1 MIIEK
6 YFFGN
11 ALFIFNQ
18 RYVIIDFLD
27 CNLKKVYKEM
37 RSLLVSFIY
46 SYIKNIYKHI
56 LKHILK
62 KNIYKHILKK

>member
-6 YFFGN
+6 YFFES

-27 CNLKKVYKEM
+27 CNLKKICKEM

-46 SYIKNIYKHI
+46 SYIKNIYKYI
-56 LKHILK
+56 KKVKHK
-62 KNIYKHILKK
+62 SKVH